1 MEVDPHR
8 SVVQISVTDNGIGI
22 GPPDQEKI
30 FEEFYRARFE
40 DYGVQG
46 TGLGLSISRALAR
59 SLGGDIDVE
68 STLDSGSTFVLTL
81 PIPSRGAATTPDVEG
96 VRIRPCPDPSSSNER
111 SNAALATRGPRS
123 TGRETP

>member
-1 MEVDPHR
+1 MDADPHR
-8 SVVQISVTDNGIGI
+8 PVVQISVTDNGIGI
-22 GPPDQEKI
+22 GPQDQEKI

-81 PIPSRGAATTPDVEG
+81 PIPSRGAATTPDGEDG
-96 VRIRPCPDPSSSNER
+96 PIRSCPDPSSSNER
-111 SNAALATRGPRS
+111 SNAALATRGPRPNR
-123 TGRETP
+123 RETP